1 MLLLSPCGS
10 QKVFTRFNAVS
21 SALKNVSLPWWEFS
35 GRNVGLSWSGFQT
48 PLCKFPFSVDLL
60 CCVTLHCTAKWFIC
74 MFFSI
79 MVYPRILKVVP
90 CALQQDLCYPLC
102 IFFLPPSLSL
112 LSSSLLSLSLPCYAR
127 VFSSYSEQ
135 GLPSTCGAQT
145 SLFRGFSCCGALGCI
160 AQCRGSGFNPWSG
173 N

>member
-1 MLLLSPCGS
+1 MPGVCHSE
-10 QKVFTRFNAVS
+10 KATFTCCYFQSRQ
-21 SALKNVSLPWWEFS
+21 LTP
-35 GRNVGLSWSGFQT
+35 GRVLHCVIHPPSTLNWSGFQT

-112 LSSSLLSLSLPCYAR
+112 LSSSLPSLSLPCYAR

-135 GLPSTCGAQT
+135 GP
-145 SLFRGFSCCGALGCI
+145 LFFAVQELLI
-160 AQCRGSGFNPWSG
+160 AVACLMVPKL
-173 N
+173 